1 MSHLAKLTPRMEALP
16 QAEALPQMRQCPAAH
31 APRLPQISLFRM
43 EALPH
48 PPQVGG
54 IAPPPAPVSETPP
67 LAENSRAGDLSAL
80 RKAFNIMRNKAD
92 SPLPKN
98 NFDGSIVE
106 YT

>member
-1 MSHLAKLTPRMEALP
+1 MPSSPRP
-16 QAEALPQMRQCPAAH
+16 QA
-31 APRLPQISLFRM
+31 
-43 EALPH
+43 
-48 PPQVGG
+48 PPNQPLQDGG
-54 IAPPPAPVSETPP
+54 IAPPPPGWRHCPTPPAPVSETPP